1 MIHEFDFV
9 TWLLGN
15 PKEITALGVEGKA
28 RESHVSSL
36 LNYNDAVVLSKKEQV
51 KLKKVALFRL
61 LFLKS

>member
-1 MIHEFDFV
+1 MA
-9 TWLLGN
+9 TRN

-51 KLKKVALFRL
+51 KLKKASLFRL